1 MTTTTTRPKHRPRG
15 LILVPTRELALQIKN
30 VLKSLAHGI
39 KLSVQIICGGE
50 SVSKQRRYLETNPV
64 DIIVAT
70 PGRLLQH
77 VVDKTVVLN
86 NRHLKFI
93 VLDEMDTMLE
103 QGFANDLATLLYPL
117 LYHKKQQITN
127 QQKNN
132 IIDPV
137 QDLVA
142 DGPSVWL
149 TSATMTQAVQK
160 MMGDDTYHDQSIQA
174 RRHYVKS
181 NSSNNYN
188 VKDAADGKGR
198 EAVVPEPPQV
208 KLVLPKMKVLRAAG
222 LHKVV
227 PTLNQV
233 FVDVGNN
240 DKLSLML
247 QYVDK
252 QQKQQQKLKDYY
264 YDEDDDGSKKTK
276 QQPQRQTM
284 IFCNTASACRAV
296 EYALKEAGHDDC
308 LSYHGDLNSAAR
320 ADNLAQFRTNGGLLV
335 CTDLAARGLDVPMVD
350 HVIMFDFPLNALD
363 YLHRSGRTARGTRDG
378 TVTALIT
385 KRDVVLATAI
395 EQAVKNGAAI
405 DGLSSRKSDYQ
416 WGGRLHSSGSGGSS
430 RSGSAGGRASSY
442 KPRESPRPPPRTGY
456 SSSRSRAGG
465 GPLSSSTRSR
475 TGSSPS
481 FSRGGA
487 SSSSANRDDYS
498 SATTRRTG
506 TSAKKTEGSFGRRA
520 SGSSSRP
527 DSGRATTGGTTATT
541 RNDKRRATAG
551 PRR

>member
-1 MTTTTTRPKHRPRG
+1 LRHHDHHTGKTLAYALPLMQRLKQQEVFPTAIAVDSESSSSTMTTTTTRPKHRPRG

-30 VLKSLAHGI
+30 VLKTLAHGI

-50 SVSKQRRYLETNPV
+50 SVSKQRRYLESNAV

-70 PGRLLQH
+70 PGRLIQH
-77 VVDKTVVLN
+77 VNDYKTVVLN
-86 NRHLKFI
+86 NRHLQFI

-103 QGFANDLATLLYPL
+103 QGFANDLASLLYPL
-117 LYHKKQQITN
+117 LYHKKSNNN
-127 QQKNN
+127 QN
-132 IIDPV
+132 IDPV
-137 QDLVA
+137 KDLVA

-160 MMGDDTYHDQSIQA
+160 MMGDDTYHDQTIQA
-174 RRHYVKS
+174 RRHYVK
-181 NSSNNYN
+181 NNSNN
-188 VKDAADGKGR
+188 DADGKGR
-198 EAVVPEPPQV
+198 EAVPEPPQI

-240 DKLSLML
+240 DKLALML

-252 QQKQQQKLKDYY
+252 QQKQKL
-264 YDEDDDGSKKTK
+264 TN
-276 QQPQRQTM
+276 QLQPQPQQRQTM

-308 LSYHGDLNSAAR
+308 LSYHGDLNSSAR
-320 ADNLAQFRTNGGLLV
+320 ADNLVQFRTNGGLLV

-395 EQAVKNGAAI
+395 EQAVKDGAAI

-416 WGGRLHSSGSGGSS
+416 WGGRLHSNGGSSS
-430 RSGSAGGRASSY
+430 RSGSAGGRASS
-442 KPRESPRPPPRTGY
+442 KPRESPRSRAGY
-456 SSSRSRAGG
+456 SSGNSSSRAGG
-465 GPLSSSTRSR
+465 GPQSSARSR
-475 TGSSPS
+475 TGSS
-481 FSRGGA
+481 
-487 SSSSANRDDYS
+487 SSSSAFNRGGTSS
-498 SATTRRTG
+498 SAAR
-506 TSAKKTEGSFGRRA
+506 KTEGSFGRA
-520 SGSSSRP
+520 GGSSSRP
-527 DSGRATTGGTTATT
+527 GGRATGATSTA
-541 RNDKRRATAG
+541 RNDNKRRATAG